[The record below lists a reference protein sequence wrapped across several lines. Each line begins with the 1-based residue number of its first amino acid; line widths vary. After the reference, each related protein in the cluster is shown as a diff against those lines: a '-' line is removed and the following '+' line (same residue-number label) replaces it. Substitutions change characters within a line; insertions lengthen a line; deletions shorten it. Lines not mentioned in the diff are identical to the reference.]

1 MRYPSGGYQQV
12 MSQILGETYR
22 LESCFKSAQEEKLFP
37 FILLDSLTGALQI
50 RLIKTMIYKRKGT
63 QILFDVKFSW
73 DKRNFLEKK

>member
-22 LESCFKSAQEEKLFP
+22 LESCFKSAQEEKLFL

-63 QILFDVKFSW
+63 QILFDVKFLC